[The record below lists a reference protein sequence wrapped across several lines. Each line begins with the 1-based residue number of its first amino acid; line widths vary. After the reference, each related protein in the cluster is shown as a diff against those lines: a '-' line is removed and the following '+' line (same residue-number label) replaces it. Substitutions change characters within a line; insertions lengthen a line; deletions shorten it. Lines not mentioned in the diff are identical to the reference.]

1 MADVERFQSTGA
13 EYRMMTFKKAP
24 AVYRELQQAVGVLSV
39 ATRKL
44 LNHVRS
50 RFLELDLDTLGRE
63 LNNTM
68 RELQLK

>member
-1 MADVERFQSTGA
+1 
-13 EYRMMTFKKAP
+13 MMTFKKAP

-44 LNHVRS
+44 LDHVRS
-50 RFLELDLDTLGRE
+50 RFPELDLDTLGRPLGRE
-63 LNNTM
+63 LHNTM